1 MGVAPTVAMGPLVP
15 SLIVLVTY
23 QTTRTSVP
31 ILLILSK
38 RAQSISL
45 SALLKRNMKAEGN
58 KVSILKTLVHSH
70 FSNNT
75 PKFRFGDGK
84 MGKRYMKQICG
95 LSSGF
100 FAI

>member
-1 MGVAPTVAMGPLVP
+1 MGVAPTVALGPLAP
-15 SLIVLVTY
+15 SLILLVAY
-23 QTTRTSVP
+23 QTTSVP
-31 ILLILSK
+31 ILVLLSK
-38 RAQSISL
+38 SARSISL

-84 MGKRYMKQICG
+84 NVKKWGKGI
-95 LSSGF
+95 
-100 FAI
+100 